1 MANNIER
8 KKIGENMAKIRAE
21 NCKAIANAIAARV
34 LQELLSKNP
43 NLENIS
49 NRDIAE
55 VLRPITDNQ
64 IDFGNITARALDFA
78 SLDDLINEV
87 DPLIRRG
94 LAKMRGERKSAA

>member
-8 KKIGENMAKIRAE
+8 QKIAENIAKIRAE
-21 NCKAIANAIAARV
+21 NRKTIANAIAARV
-34 LQELLSKNP
+34 LQELFAKNP
-43 NLENIS
+43 DIENIS

-64 IDFGNITARALDFA
+64 IDFGATTARTLDFA

-94 LAKMRGERKSAA
+94 LAKMRQERKTAA